1 MYYKASNT
9 IGVRRKQGEKD
20 QAFSFGGKRCRLSEE
35 VLREY
40 ADQALEELDSGIS
53 EDDVALIIFTTSTA
67 NRSFVLPSTS
77 GGTEQDKL
85 Q

>member
-1 MYYKASNT
+1 MS
-9 IGVRRKQGEKD
+9 IWRKDNK
-20 QAFSFGGKRCRLSEE
+20 
-35 VLREY
+35 
-40 ADQALEELDSGIS
+40 
-53 EDDVALIIFTTSTA
+53 DDVALIIFTTSTA